1 MAACTRF
8 VIVLG
13 AVPIFLAA
21 SRSVSCWKNRR
32 SIASRWAGG
41 SRPRQSLRMACSSA
55 VSNWL
60 MVAGVR
66 ELVPRQTMS
75 FSSDSEKA

>member
-1 MAACTRF
+1 
-8 VIVLG
+8 
-13 AVPIFLAA
+13 
-21 SRSVSCWKNRR
+21 
-32 SIASRWAGG
+32 
-41 SRPRQSLRMACSSA
+41 LRMACSSA